1 MRTITIS
8 WVALGFCVA
17 ACATPQNIKDKS
29 AASATLYTELAA
41 AHRTY
46 VDALREE
53 LQRRDLLQAEIDV
66 RTGQKP
72 PELEKPLPTPT
83 DTRQVLQ
90 SLRGLGLQID
100 ASRLA
105 YGVVDRFL
113 RIDVVDLDDV
123 ATVSS
128 RLAEATKEK

>member
-1 MRTITIS
+1 MRAIAVS

-29 AASATLYTELAA
+29 AASAALYTELAT

-46 VDALREE
+46 VAALREE
-53 LQRRDLLQAEIDV
+53 LLRRDLLAAEIAV
-66 RTGQKP
+66 RTGETP
-72 PELEKPLPTPT
+72 PQLERPLSLPE

-90 SLRGLGLQID
+90 NFRALGLQID
-100 ASRLA
+100 ASRVV

-113 RIDVVDLDDV
+113 RIDVVDPDDI
-123 ATVSS
+123 AAVSS
-128 RLAEATKEK
+128 RAAGAFKEK

>member
-1 MRTITIS
+1 MRAITVS

-29 AASATLYTELAA
+29 AASAALYAELVT

-53 LQRRDLLQAEIDV
+53 LHRRDLLEAEIAV
-66 RTGQKP
+66 RVGEKSAQ
-72 PELEKPLPTPT
+72 LERPLPLPE

-90 SLRGLGLQID
+90 TLRALGLQID
-100 ASRLA
+100 VWRLR

-113 RIDVVDLDDV
+113 RIDVVDPDEV
-123 ATVSS
+123 ASVTS
-128 RLAEATKEK
+128 RAAEAAKEK